1 MSRKY
6 RKFDSSSKAL
16 IIRKHLLDKIPV
28 SSLCEAYQIHPSL
41 FYKWQKELF
50 DNAEQMFGVQQK
62 PKEDSQEKAR
72 IKQLEAKLAQKNEV
86 LAELMQEHIQ
96 LKKEYGEI

>member
-1 MSRKY
+1 MSRKH
-6 RKFDSSSKAL
+6 RKFDSSTKSL
-16 IIRKHLLDKIPV
+16 IIRKHLLDKLPV
-28 SSLCEAYQIHPSL
+28 SSICEEYQIQPSL

-50 DNAEQMFGVQQK
+50 DHAEQAFGVQQQ
-62 PKEDSQEKAR
+62 PKECSHEKNR